1 MPSHLA
7 YDFKARKFTKCAI
20 LASRFIEWESEEER
34 VRKELVDMSEGL
46 DERID
51 REFELEEQLE
61 EAKAKYRS
69 QRNVIQAMVELEN
82 RGTKRYRI

>member
-1 MPSHLA
+1 
-7 YDFKARKFTKCAI
+7 
-20 LASRFIEWESEEER
+20 
-34 VRKELVDMSEGL
+34 MSEDL

-51 REFELEEQLE
+51 REIELEEQLE

-82 RGTKRYRI
+82 RGIKKYRI